1 MRTRMAGVSIIRVTF
16 VLVAVVAGGA
26 CSSNSP
32 TPVNPAAP
40 TADATSASATPSET
54 PTPPAAPTPPPTPP
68 AAPTPASI
76 EGVYNLTFVA
86 VPSCALPAE
95 FMRRTYQARITETA
109 DNLLVELS
117 GPGFPEDFRY
127 FYPYGFT
134 GKRDGSAVRFDL
146 HGDPCSLD
154 PLCWDHEYLFREF
167 PDGICSMGESC
178 GPRRFVGYSG
188 TATGTVGERSIPM
201 VFRGTVR
208 LWGAQNAACTGDHR
222 LDLLR

>member
-1 MRTRMAGVSIIRVTF
+1 MRTRMAGVSIIRVTI
-16 VLVAVVAGGA
+16 VLVAVVAIGA
-26 CSSNSP
+26 CNGKSSP

-40 TADATSASATPSET
+40 TTNATSASATPSET
-54 PTPPAAPTPPPTPP
+54 PTPAPTPP

-86 VPSCALPAE
+86 APSCVLPKE
-95 FMRRTYQARITETA
+95 FMQRTYLARITEKA
-109 DNLLVELS
+109 DDLLVELS

-127 FYPYGFT
+127 FYPYGFK

-154 PLCWDHEYLFREF
+154 PLCWDYEYLFREF

-178 GPRRFVGYSG
+178 GSRRFLGYSG

-208 LWGAQNAACTGDHR
+208 LWGAQNAACTGDHK